1 MQSNL
6 AIILPMA
13 LVIAANVFYH
23 IASKGI
29 PAAQNPFMGLIVN
42 YFTAL
47 AASVVLFFT
56 TPHQNFFTEFSRSNW
71 ACVLMGLSVI
81 GLEVGFIMIY
91 RAGGEISTASLIA
104 NVLLAVVML
113 GIGIYFYGES
123 FSAKKIF
130 GAVLC
135 LIGIIFISSN

>member
-1 MQSNL
+1 MTPHEKILVEAAKSNL
-6 AIILPMA
+6 ACI
-13 LVIAANVFYH
+13 
-23 IASKGI
+23 
-29 PAAQNPFMGLIVN
+29 
-42 YFTAL
+42 
-47 AASVVLFFT
+47 
-56 TPHQNFFTEFSRSNW
+56 
-71 ACVLMGLSVI
+71 LMGLSITGVEI
-81 GLEVGFIMIY
+81 GFIMIY